1 VNPFRLLHRLT
12 RRLPD
17 DERAARLHEALL
29 ALRPQADASSGVRVT
44 VQCVQDVHYLALF
57 SHLVHALR
65 QRAPL
70 QADLFVP
77 RSFEAAIGVGWKP
90 SLLRGFPL
98 GRLQSNQWIR
108 MYASITARVGYRSCS
123 LRYPLGDLVD
133 GWRSWRVWR
142 GLRTTRELETV
153 SVDGVQCGDLVI
165 DTYLRFRPSPRVR
178 LDDRF
183 LLSVLWQAHRDVR
196 RARRYFR
203 SARPALYLTSYTT
216 YVQHGIAARVA
227 LQEGVRVVSFG
238 NLQEFGKRLSLDD
251 SFHTRN
257 VVHYRRAFEQLADSQ
272 RLLQQAQR
280 QLETRLSGGIDSATS
295 YMASSAYRETTQDV
309 PDVRGAVV
317 VFLHDFYDSPHIY
330 ADLVFPDFW
339 EWICFTIETLRAAG
353 IRFLLKPH
361 PNQISLSDAVI
372 GELRQRYPDLDL
384 IPAGV
389 TNRQLV
395 DAGMAC
401 AVTVYGTVAHEM
413 AYLGVPAI
421 ACARHPHV
429 AFDFCRTARNRDD
442 YAQLLSDAL
451 APVADR
457 ESLRQQV
464 LAFYVMHNL
473 ALPPAQLELRDGL
486 IAAWKAA
493 HDAST
498 DGVDLARRFE
508 AMAALPGFTTFADSL
523 LDDLRLPHQRHY
535 AIQAGDL
542 A

>member
-1 VNPFRLLHRLT
+1 MNPFRLLHRLT

-17 DERAARLHEALL
+17 DERAVRLHEALL
-29 ALRPQADASSGVRVT
+29 PLRPPADASSGVRVT

-57 SHLVHALR
+57 SHLAHTLR
-65 QRAPL
+65 RRAPL

-77 RSFEAAIGVGWKP
+77 RSLEAATGVGWKP

-98 GRLQSNQWIR
+98 ARLQANQWIR
-108 MYASITARVGYRSCS
+108 LYASVTGRVGYRSTS
-123 LRYPLGDLVD
+123 LRHPLGDLVD
-133 GWRSWRVWR
+133 AWRSWRIWR
-142 GLRTTRELETV
+142 GLRTTGELEAVTV
-153 SVDGVQCGDLVI
+153 AGVPCGDLVI
-165 DTYLRFRPSPRVR
+165 DSYLRFRPSPRVR

-196 RARRYFR
+196 RAKRYFR
-203 SARPALYLTSYTT
+203 SAQPALYLTSYTT

-257 VVHYRRAFEQLADSQ
+257 VLHYRRAFEQLADPQ
-272 RLLQQAQR
+272 PLLQQARR
-280 QLETRLSGGIDSATS
+280 QLETRLSGGIDNATS

-339 EWICFTIETLRAAG
+339 DWICFTVETLRAAG

-372 GELRQRYPDLDL
+372 SELRQKYPDLDL

-395 DAGMAC
+395 HAGMAC

-442 YAQLLSDAL
+442 YAELLRGAL

-486 IAAWKAA
+486 IEAWKAS
-493 HDAST
+493 HDARM
-498 DGVDLARRFE
+498 DGAELARRFE
-508 AMAALPGFTTFADSL
+508 ILAALPGFAAFADSL
-523 LDDLRLPHQRHY
+523 LEGLRLPDQHHY
-535 AIQAGDL
+535 ALQAGDL
-542 A
+542 V